1 LVLGS
6 ITDENERDLKIA
18 LTFLENGKSI
28 VLKYM
33 LMEQMPIGKQTT
45 GNRFEKEVKKKYTYH

>member
-45 GNRFEKEVKKKYTYH
+45 VQISKK